1 MNKKLFV
8 ISLGGSLVVPAHG
21 IDVSFLKTFQKL
33 ILREVKKGERFIL
46 IVGGGATAR
55 AYMYAA
61 RDVTPVTH
69 DDMDWLGIHA
79 TRLNGHLLR
88 TVFRSIAH
96 PKMLKDPTRKS
107 SWSEGVLIAA
117 GWKPG
122 WSTDYVAVRFAK
134 LYGAKTIINLS
145 NISQVHDQ
153 DPSKSKHAK
162 PIDKISWKDFR
173 KLIGTKWSPGSNAP
187 FDPIA
192 STLAGRLKLKV
203 IVAKGHDGKNLQRI
217 LDGKPFIGTTIE

>member
-1 MNKKLFV
+1 MNKNLVV

-21 IDVSFLKTFQKL
+21 IDIEFLKSFQKI
-33 ILREVKKGERFIL
+33 ILREVKRGQRFIL
-46 IVGGGATAR
+46 IVGGGSTAR
-55 AYMYAA
+55 AYMHAA
-61 RDVTPVTH
+61 RDVSPVTH

-107 SWSEGVLIAA
+107 SWKEGVLIAA

-122 WSTDYVAVRFAK
+122 WSTDYVAVRFAQ
-134 LYGAKTIINLS
+134 LYNATTVVNLS
-145 NISQVHDQ
+145 NITQVHDQ

-162 PIDKISWKDFR
+162 PIDNISWKNFR
-173 KLIGTKWSPGSNAP
+173 KLIGKKWSPGSNAP

-192 STLAGRLKLKV
+192 SILAERLEMKV
-203 IVAKGHDGKNLQRI
+203 IVAKGHDLKNLQRI
-217 LDGKPFIGTTIE
+217 LDGQSFIGTTIS